1 MSAYGKGR
9 VFDSLEAAR
18 AARGS
23 AVVGAISF
31 DPGAADHLWQPE
43 SIQFDTA
50 DTAACTP
57 GQASCAQP
65 CTVSLAAQCPAPRD
79 HHERICAVV
88 ERIRKGAADKVVIG
102 RAEQLELNTPIDPL
116 DVFARFRASD
126 PARHAYLVDLDTDVL
141 IGSSPETL
149 IARRGSTISAF
160 PLAGTCP
167 RGERDSADDVRRG
180 QQLLGSE
187 KDRAEH
193 AFVTAALYEALAPL
207 CRSLDIPAE
216 PQLVSTPTTW
226 HLGTPITGEL
236 RDPETSIL
244 DLVART
250 HPTPAVCGTPASD
263 ALAIIRDVEGAG
275 TRGFFGGALGY
286 CTADGDG
293 EFRVT
298 IRGVLLDRTGR
309 QATAWAGGGLT
320 ADSNPDTELHET
332 VIKLA
337 RARQGMEVPA

>member
-1 MSAYGKGR
+1 M
-9 VFDSLEAAR
+9 FDSLDQAR
-18 AARGS
+18 AVRGR

-31 DPGAADHLWQPE
+31 DPDSADHLWQPE
-43 SIQFDTA
+43 SLQLD
-50 DTAACTP
+50 AAPVGPCSERGQGGP
-57 GQASCAQP
+57 GCCP
-65 CTVSLAAQCPAPRD
+65 VSVAAQCPAPTA
-79 HHERICAVV
+79 HHDRIAAVV
-88 ERIRKGAADKVVIG
+88 ERIRGGDADKVVIG
-102 RAEQLELNTPIDPL
+102 RAEQLELDSPIDPL
-116 DVFARFRASD
+116 AVFARFRASD
-126 PARHAYLVDLDTDVL
+126 PARHAYLVDLDTDLL

-149 IARRGSTISAF
+149 IARRGMTISAF
-160 PLAGTCP
+160 PLAGTCS
-167 RGERDSADDVRRG
+167 RGRIGSADDVRRG
-180 QQLLGSE
+180 QELLESG

-193 AFVTAALYEALAPL
+193 DFVTDALRQALEPVCSTL
-207 CRSLDIPAE
+207 EVPSR

-226 HLGTPITGEL
+226 HLGTAITGRL
-236 RDPETSIL
+236 RDPDVTIL

-250 HPTPAVCGTPASD
+250 HPTPAVCGSPAAD
-263 ALAIIRDVEGAG
+263 ALGIIRDIEGVGA
-275 TRGFFGGALGY
+275 RGFFGGALGY

-320 ADSNPDTELHET
+320 AASDPDAELHET